1 MFPKAGEWSGKRVLV
16 LGMAKSGIAVAK
28 LLHRLG
34 AEVTVNDKKPR
45 EETPEATQLEELG
58 VRVILGGHPDHLL
71 SEGVDLIVK
80 NPGIPYHIPFIQQ
93 AIHAH
98 IPIVTEVEVA
108 GCLTDSPIIGISG
121 SNGKTTTTSLVGEML
136 VAGGLKARVAGNIG
150 TALTEAIQ
158 GMDSEEWLVTELS
171 SFQLKG
177 IDQFHPRIAALL
189 NIVPTHLDYHQT
201 MEDYVASKR
210 QLFRNQTGK
219 DIAILNYDDPVC
231 RDLSRYL
238 PSTVWWFSRLSP
250 VASGVYADGGEIFI
264 RLPEQSPRVLML
276 TKEVSLPGDHNLEN
290 ALAAIAIA
298 LACGVSDQA
307 ISQVL
312 RSFSGVEHRL
322 EFVREAAGV
331 RYYNDSKATNARA
344 TIQALHSF
352 RSPIVLIAGGMDR
365 GADFLELVPVFSQ
378 RVKALVAYGE
388 AGPLLLQRASEAGIP
403 AQMVEN
409 VTQGVQHAKE
419 LAQEGDIVLLS
430 PSCASWDLYSSFEE
444 RGSIFKQAVHRL

>member
-1 MFPKAGEWSGKRVLV
+1 MFPKAGEWSGKRILV

-34 AEVTVNDKKPR
+34 AKVTVNDKKPR
-45 EETPEATQLEELG
+45 EETPEAAQLEELG
-58 VRVILGGHPDHLL
+58 VRVILGGHPDSLL
-71 SEGVDLIVK
+71 SEDIDLIVK
-80 NPGIPYHIPFIQQ
+80 NPGIPYHIPFIQK
-93 AIHAH
+93 AIYAH
-98 IPIVTEVEVA
+98 IPIVTEIEVA
-108 GCLTDSPIIGISG
+108 GRLTDSPLIGISG

-158 GMDSEEWLVTELS
+158 EADSKEWLVTELS

-177 IDQFHPRIAALL
+177 IDQFHPQVAALL

-201 MEDYVASKR
+201 MEDYIASKR
-210 QLFRNQTGK
+210 QLFRNQTET

-231 RDLSRYL
+231 RSLSRDL
-238 PSTVWWFSRLSP
+238 PSTVWWFSRCGP
-250 VASGVYADGGEIFI
+250 VASGVYADGGKIFI
-264 RLPEQSPRVLML
+264 HLPDQIPRVLMS
-276 TKEVSLPGDHNLEN
+276 TKEVSLPGSHNLEN

-307 ISQVL
+307 IGQVL
-312 RSFSGVEHRL
+312 RTFRGVEHRL
-322 EFVREAAGV
+322 EFVREVNGV
-331 RYYNDSKATNARA
+331 RYYNDSKATNPQA

-365 GADFLELVPVFSQ
+365 GADFFELVPVFSQ

-388 AGPLLLQRASEAGIP
+388 TGPLLLQRAAEAGIP
-403 AQMVEN
+403 AQLVEN
-409 VTQGVQHAKE
+409 VTQGVQNAKE